1 MLCLVVALAAEARPL
16 LAPHRLRGVSGHPY
30 RICAG
35 EQTHLIVSGIGKVAA
50 AAATAYL
57 RALIGDAPA
66 AWLNIGIAGHGSQA
80 VGTALLAHKVVDI
93 ASGKPFYPTFTAPPP
108 CRTTLLHTVDRVQ
121 PAAGDAACD
130 MEASGFCEA
139 AQRFATSERVHCL
152 KVVSDNPQSSYQELN
167 AEKVEALI
175 EAQLDMIAQVG
186 EHLRALSQQLHALHA
201 DPPGLAELTAHW
213 QFTATQKHQLRG
225 LLTRWQALA
234 PATPVVND
242 GLLALQSRDEVL
254 AHLQRQLDDV
264 EFFLTSKE
272 AQDGQTEA

>member
-16 LAPHRLRGVSGHPY
+16 LASYRLRGVGSHPY

-35 EQTHLIVSGIGKVAA
+35 EQTRLIVSGVGKVAA

-66 AWLNIGIAGHGSQA
+66 AWLNIGIAGHGRQA
-80 VGTALLAHKVVDI
+80 VGTALLAHKVVDA

-121 PAAGDAACD
+121 PAAGDAAYD

-152 KVVSDNPQSSYQELN
+152 KVVSDNPQSSYQTLN
-167 AEKVEALI
+167 AEKVEALVA
-175 EAQLDMIAQVG
+175 AQLDTVAHVG
-186 EHLRALSQQLHALHA
+186 EHLRALSQQLQVLHA
-201 DPPGLAELTAHW
+201 DPPGLAELTARW
-213 QFTATQKHQLRG
+213 QFTATQQHQLRG
-225 LLTRWQALA
+225 LLVRWQTLA
-234 PATPVVND
+234 PGRPLGD
-242 GLLALQSRDEVL
+242 GLLALQGRGEVL
-254 AHLQRQLDDV
+254 RHLQRQLADT
-264 EFFLTSKE
+264 EFTLTY
-272 AQDGQTEA
+272 

>member
-16 LAPHRLRGVSGHPY
+16 LAPHRLQGVSGHPY

-57 RALIGDAPA
+57 RALIGDASA

-80 VGTALLAHKVVDI
+80 VGTALLVHKVVDA
-93 ASGKPFYPTFTAPPP
+93 ASGKPFYPTFTTPPP

-121 PAAGDAACD
+121 PATGDAAYD

-152 KVVSDNPQSSYQELN
+152 KVVSDNPQSSYQTLD
-167 AEKVEALI
+167 AGKVEALI
-175 EAQLDMIAQVG
+175 ESQLDTVAQIG
-186 EHLRALSQQLHALHA
+186 EHLRTLSQQLHALHA
-201 DPPGLAELTAHW
+201 DPPGLAELIAHW
-213 QFTATQKHQLRG
+213 QFTATQQHQLRG
-225 LLTRWQALA
+225 LLARWQTLTGQ
-234 PATPVVND
+234 PFRSTDILSLP
-242 GLLALQSRDEVL
+242 SRDAVL
-254 AHLQRQLDDV
+254 YYLQERLNAV
-264 EFFLTSKE
+264 ELILTNEIQRGKP
-272 AQDGQTEA
+272 Q

>member
-16 LAPHRLRGVSGHPY
+16 LASYRLQGMSGHPY

-80 VGTALLAHKVVDI
+80 VGTALLAHKVVDT

-121 PAAGDAACD
+121 SPAGDAAYD

-139 AQRFATSERVHCL
+139 AQRFATSERIHCL
-152 KVVSDNPQSSYQELN
+152 KVVSDNPQSSYQTLN
-167 AEKVEALI
+167 AERVEALI
-175 EAQLDMIAQVG
+175 EAQLDMVAQVG
-186 EHLRALSQQLHALHA
+186 EHLRTLCQQLHALHA
-201 DPPGLAELTAHW
+201 DPSGLTELTTRW
-213 QFTATQKHQLRG
+213 QFTATQQHQLRG
-225 LLTRWQALA
+225 LLARWQTLA
-234 PATPVVND
+234 PTTPVVND
-242 GLLALQSRDEVL
+242 DLLALQSRNEVL
-254 AHLQRQLDDV
+254 AYLQQRLDDV
-264 EFFLTSKE
+264 EFFLIPEET
-272 AQDGQTEA
+272 QDDQTEA

>member
-16 LAPHRLRGVSGHPY
+16 LASYRLRGVSGHPY
-30 RICAG
+30 HICAG
-35 EQTHLIVSGIGKVAA
+35 EQTHLIVSGVGKVAA

-93 ASGKPFYPTFTAPPP
+93 ASGKLFYPTFTAPPP

-167 AEKVEALI
+167 AEKVETLI

-186 EHLRALSQQLHALHA
+186 EHQRALSQQLYALHA
-201 DPPGLAELTAHW
+201 DPPGLAELNARW

-225 LLTRWQALA
+225 LLSRWHTLA
-234 PATPVVND
+234 PETPAIND
-242 GLLALQSRDEVL
+242 DLLALQRRDEVL

-264 EFFLTSKE
+264 EFFPNFKRG
-272 AQDGQTEA
+272 AR

>member
-16 LAPHRLRGVSGHPY
+16 LAPHQLQGASGHPY

-57 RALIGDAPA
+57 RALIGDTPA

-80 VGTALLAHKVVDI
+80 VGTPLLAHKVVDA
-93 ASGKPFYPTFTAPPP
+93 ASGKPFYPSFTAPPP

-121 PAAGDAACD
+121 SPAGDAAYD

-152 KVVSDNPQSSYQELN
+152 KVVSDNPQSPYQTLN
-167 AEKVEALI
+167 AGKVEALI
-175 EAQLDMIAQVG
+175 ESQLDTVARVG

-201 DPPGLAELTAHW
+201 DPPGLAELTTRW
-213 QFTATQKHQLRG
+213 QFTATQQHQLRG
-225 LLTRWQALA
+225 LLVRWQTLA
-234 PATPVVND
+234 PMTPAVND
-242 GLLALQSRDEVL
+242 DLLALQSRDEVL
-254 AHLQRQLDDV
+254 AHLKQQLDDV
-264 EFFLTSKE
+264 EFFLTPEE
-272 AQDGQTEA
+272 AKNDQTEA

>member
-16 LAPHRLRGVSGHPY
+16 LAFHRLRGVSGHPY

-35 EQTHLIVSGIGKVAA
+35 EQTHLIVSGVGKVAA

-93 ASGKPFYPTFTAPPP
+93 ASGKLFYPTFTASPP
-108 CRTTLLHTVDRVQ
+108 CRTTLLHTIDRVQ
-121 PAAGDAACD
+121 PATGDAAYD

-152 KVVSDNPQSSYQELN
+152 KVVSDNPQSSLSG
-167 AEKVEALI
+167 
-175 EAQLDMIAQVG
+175 AQCG
-186 EHLRALSQQLHALHA
+186 ESGGA
-201 DPPGLAELTAHW
+201 DRRSARYGRPSWRTPAS
-213 QFTATQKHQLRG
+213 TQSADYRCC
-225 LLTRWQALA
+225 
-234 PATPVVND
+234 TPI
-242 GLLALQSRDEVL
+242 RPVL
-254 AHLQRQLDDV
+254 P
-264 EFFLTSKE
+264 S
-272 AQDGQTEA
+272 

>member
-16 LAPHRLRGVSGHPY
+16 LAPHRLQGVSGHPY

-35 EQTHLIVSGIGKVAA
+35 EQTHLIVSGVGKVAA

-93 ASGKPFYPTFTAPPP
+93 ASGKLFYPTFTASPP

-121 PAAGDAACD
+121 PATGDAAYD

-167 AEKVEALI
+167 AEKVETLI

-201 DPPGLAELTAHW
+201 DPPGLAELTARW
-213 QFTATQKHQLRG
+213 QFTATQQHQLRG
-225 LLTRWQALA
+225 LLVALA
-234 PATPVVND
+234 YAGTGDSRCQRRLAGLAKPRRGASPSSATIRRCGIFPN
-242 GLLALQSRDEVL
+242 SRGGK
-254 AHLQRQLDDV
+254 R
-264 EFFLTSKE
+264 
-272 AQDGQTEA
+272 

>member
-16 LAPHRLRGVSGHPY
+16 LASYRLQGVSGHPY
-30 RICAG
+30 RICAD

-57 RALIGDAPA
+57 RALIGDTPA

-80 VGTALLAHKVVDI
+80 VGTPLLAHKVVDA

-108 CRTTLLHTVDRVQ
+108 CRTTLLHTVDHAQ
-121 PAAGDAACD
+121 PATGDAAYD

-152 KVVSDNPQSSYQELN
+152 KVVSDNPQSPYQTLN
-167 AEKVEALI
+167 AEKIETLI
-175 EAQLDMIAQVG
+175 EAQLDTVAQVG

-201 DPPGLAELTAHW
+201 DPPGLAELTARW
-213 QFTATQKHQLRG
+213 QFTATQQHQLRG
-225 LLTRWQALA
+225 LLSRWQTLA

-242 GLLALQSRDEVL
+242 DLLALQSRNEVL
-254 AHLQRQLDDV
+254 AYLQQRLDDV
-264 EFFLTSKE
+264 EFFLTPAE
-272 AQDGQTEA
+272 RDEP

>member
-1 MLCLVVALAAEARPL
+1 
-16 LAPHRLRGVSGHPY
+16 
-30 RICAG
+30 
-35 EQTHLIVSGIGKVAA
+35 
-50 AAATAYL
+50 
-57 RALIGDAPA
+57 
-66 AWLNIGIAGHGSQA
+66 
-80 VGTALLAHKVVDI
+80 
-93 ASGKPFYPTFTAPPP
+93 
-108 CRTTLLHTVDRVQ
+108 
-121 PAAGDAACD
+121 

-175 EAQLDMIAQVG
+175 DAQFDTVAQVG

-201 DPPGLAELTAHW
+201 APPGLAELNARW

-225 LLTRWQALA
+225 LLARWQALA
-234 PATPVVND
+234 PETPAVND
-242 GLLALQSRDEVL
+242 DLLVLQSRDEVL

>member
-16 LAPHRLRGVSGHPY
+16 LAPHHLQGVSGHPY

-57 RALIGDAPA
+57 RALIGDTPA

-80 VGTALLAHKVVDI
+80 VGTPLLAHKVVDA
-93 ASGKPFYPTFTAPPP
+93 ASGKPFYPSFTAPPP

-121 PAAGDAACD
+121 SPAGNAAYD

-152 KVVSDNPQSSYQELN
+152 KVVSDNPQSSYQTLN
-167 AEKVEALI
+167 AGKVEALI
-175 EAQLDMIAQVG
+175 ESQLDTVAQIG

-201 DPPGLAELTAHW
+201 DPPGLAELTTRW
-213 QFTATQKHQLRG
+213 QFTATQQHQLRG
-225 LLTRWQALA
+225 LLVRWQTLA
-234 PATPVVND
+234 PMTPAVND
-242 GLLALQSRDEVL
+242 DLLALQSRDEVL
-254 AHLQRQLDDV
+254 AHLKQQLDDV
-264 EFFLTSKE
+264 EFFLTPEE
-272 AQDGQTEA
+272 AKNDQTEA

>member
-16 LAPHRLRGVSGHPY
+16 LAPHRLQGVSGHPY

-35 EQTHLIVSGIGKVAA
+35 EQTHLIVSGVGKVAA

-80 VGTALLAHKVVDI
+80 VGTTLLAHKIVDA
-93 ASGKPFYPTFTAPPP
+93 ASGKPFYPTFTASPP
-108 CRTTLLHTVDRVQ
+108 CHTTLLRTVDRVQ
-121 PAAGDAACD
+121 PPAGDAAYD

-175 EAQLDMIAQVG
+175 EAQLDMVAQVG

-201 DPPGLAELTAHW
+201 DPPGFAELIARW
-213 QFTATQKHQLRG
+213 QFTATQQHQLRG
-225 LLTRWQALA
+225 LLSRWHTLA

-242 GLLALQSRDEVL
+242 DLLALQSRDEVL
-254 AHLQRQLDDV
+254 AHLKQQLDDV
-264 EFFLTSKE
+264 EFFLTPE
-272 AQDGQTEA
+272 EENDDQTEA

>member
-16 LAPHRLRGVSGHPY
+16 LASYRLRGVSGHPY

-93 ASGKPFYPTFTAPPP
+93 ASGKLFYPTFTAPPP

-121 PAAGDAACD
+121 PAAGDAAYD

-201 DPPGLAELTAHW
+201 DPPGLAELTARW

-242 GLLALQSRDEVL
+242 GLLVLQSRNEVP

-264 EFFLTSKE
+264 ELFLTP
-272 AQDGQTEA
+272 

>member
-35 EQTHLIVSGIGKVAA
+35 EQTHLIVSGVGKVAA

-93 ASGKPFYPTFTAPPP
+93 ASGKLFYPTFTVSPP
-108 CRTTLLHTVDRVQ
+108 CHTTLLHTVDRVQ

-139 AQRFATSERVHCL
+139 VQRFATSERVHCL

-201 DPPGLAELTAHW
+201 DPPGLAELTARW
-213 QFTATQKHQLRG
+213 QFTATQQHQLRG
-225 LLTRWQALA
+225 LLARWQALA

-242 GLLALQSRDEVL
+242 GLLVLQSRDEVL

>member
-16 LAPHRLRGVSGHPY
+16 LASYRLRGVGSHPY

-35 EQTHLIVSGIGKVAA
+35 EQTRLIVSGVGKVAA

-66 AWLNIGIAGHGSQA
+66 AWLNIGIAGHGRQA
-80 VGTALLAHKVVDI
+80 VGTALLAHKVVDA

-121 PAAGDAACD
+121 PAAGDAAYD

-152 KVVSDNPQSSYQELN
+152 KVVSDNPQSSYQTLN
-167 AEKVEALI
+167 AEKVEALVA
-175 EAQLDMIAQVG
+175 AQLDTVAHVG
-186 EHLRALSQQLHALHA
+186 EHLRALSQQLQVLHA
-201 DPPGLAELTAHW
+201 DPPGLAELTARW
-213 QFTATQKHQLRG
+213 QFTATQQHQLRG
-225 LLTRWQALA
+225 LLVRWQTLA
-234 PATPVVND
+234 PGRPLGD
-242 GLLALQSRDEVL
+242 GLLALQGRDEVL
-254 AHLQRQLDDV
+254 RHLQQQLADT
-264 EFFLTSKE
+264 EFTLTY
-272 AQDGQTEA
+272 

>member
-16 LAPHRLRGVSGHPY
+16 LASYRLQGVSGHPY

-35 EQTHLIVSGIGKVAA
+35 EQTHLIVSGVGKVAA

-93 ASGKPFYPTFTAPPP
+93 ASDKPFYPTFTASPP
-108 CRTTLLHTVDRVQ
+108 CHTTLLHTVDRVQ
-121 PAAGDAACD
+121 PPAGDAAYD

-213 QFTATQKHQLRG
+213 QFTATQQHQLRG
-225 LLTRWQALA
+225 LLARWQALA

-242 GLLALQSRDEVL
+242 GLLALQSRGEVL
-254 AHLQRQLDDV
+254 AHLKRQLDDV
-264 EFFLTSKE
+264 EFFLTPEETK
-272 AQDGQTEA
+272 DGQTEA

>member
-16 LAPHRLRGVSGHPY
+16 LASHHLRGVSGHPY

-35 EQTHLIVSGIGKVAA
+35 EQTHLIVSGVGKVAA

-93 ASGKPFYPTFTAPPP
+93 ASGKLFYPTFTASPP

-121 PAAGDAACD
+121 PPAGDAAYD

-175 EAQLDMIAQVG
+175 DAQLDTVAQVG

-201 DPPGLAELTAHW
+201 DPPGLAELNARW

-225 LLTRWQALA
+225 LLARWQALA
-234 PATPVVND
+234 PETPAVND
-242 GLLALQSRDEVL
+242 DLLVLQSRDEVL